1 MAEYKVQKTGPG
13 VVIFFGVV
21 ALIFMVLGAGE
32 LHSLLFQE
40 SQNVTIYFDSVSGVK
55 ERTKVTYAGR
65 KCGEVVK
72 LVDLSKP
79 KENPKDPGAKL
90 YYVEVTAKIAKT
102 TPVNSTTKALI
113 TMVGMLGDK
122 ELDLTP
128 GNPEAPPLAPGE
140 GLYGES
146 GGIDILI
153 NTARKLVVKLEP
165 LLDSVQSV
173 LGNVNDVI
181 KDPTFKE
188 DLKTTVAN
196 AKTTL
201 ANADA
206 TLKQAK
212 EMLGENRDNIKV
224 VLGNARDLTETGK
237 TTLATVNDT
246 LGETRPKLQALIA
259 SIQKLTTEL
268 QPKLNE
274 LMAKSNGA
282 IDKAATT
289 LDKAGTLFDTTNSL
303 LSNNRENI
311 TMMMTSLRETGYN
324 AKHFTHTF
332 RMIFAPWSIFSSQKK
347 PDAAKQ
353 PEQSGAIKVLAP
365 ADQAAAG
372 GGSGN
377 AAKPAVPD
385 AAK

>member
-13 VVIFFGVV
+13 VVIFSGVV
-21 ALIFMVLGAGE
+21 ALIFMVLAAGE
-32 LHSLLFQE
+32 LHSLLFQK

-79 KENPKDPGAKL
+79 KEDPKDPAGKL

-102 TPVNSTTKALI
+102 TPVNSKTKALI

-128 GNPEAPPLAPGE
+128 GDPEAPQLAPGE

-153 NTARKLVVKLEP
+153 NTARKLIVKLAP

-173 LGNVNDVI
+173 LANVNDVI

-274 LMAKSNGA
+274 LMAKSSG
-282 IDKAATT
+282 T
-289 LDKAGTLFDTTNSL
+289 LDKAGTALDKASATFDTTQGI
-303 LSNNRENI
+303 LSDNRENI
-311 TMMMTSLRETGYN
+311 TMMLTSLRDIGYE
-324 AKHFTHTF
+324 AKHFMHTF

-347 PDAAKQ
+347 PDAKQ
-353 PEQSGAIKVLAP
+353 PEPNGAVIVPAP
-365 ADQAAAG
+365 ANQPVAAP
-372 GGSGN
+372 GSD

>member
-13 VVIFFGVV
+13 VVIFCGVV
-21 ALIFMVLGAGE
+21 ALIFMVLAAGE
-32 LHSLLFQE
+32 LHSMLFQD
-40 SQNVTIYFDSVSGVK
+40 SKTVTIYFDSVSGVK

-79 KENPKDPGAKL
+79 KKDPQDPASKS
-90 YYVEVTAKIAKT
+90 YYVEVTAKVDKK
-102 TPVNSTTKALI
+102 TPVNSKTKALI
-113 TMVGMLGDK
+113 TMVGMLGEK

-128 GNPEAPPLAPGE
+128 GDPEAPALAAGE

-153 NTARKLVVKLEP
+153 NTARKLIVKLAP

-181 KDPTFKE
+181 KDPAFKE
-188 DLKTTVAN
+188 DLKATVAR
-196 AKTTL
+196 AKDTL

-212 EMLGENRDNIKV
+212 EMLGENRDNIKS
-224 VLGNARDLTETGK
+224 VLINARDLTEKGK
-237 TTLATVNDT
+237 DTLTTVNDT
-246 LGETRPKLQALIA
+246 FGETRPKLQALIA
-259 SIQKLTTEL
+259 SVQKLTAEL
-268 QPKLNE
+268 QPKIDE

-311 TMMMTSLRETGYN
+311 SMMMTSLRETGYN

-347 PDAAKQ
+347 PDAPKQ
-353 PEQSGAIKVLAP
+353 PEPHAAAKESALAT
-365 ADQAAAG
+365 QAAA
-372 GGSGN
+372 
-377 AAKPAVPD
+377 KPD
-385 AAK
+385 ATK

>member
-13 VVIFFGVV
+13 VVIFSGVV
-21 ALIFMVLGAGE
+21 ALIFMVLAAGE
-32 LHSLLFQE
+32 LHSLLFQK

-72 LVDLSKP
+72 LVDLSQP
-79 KENPKDPGAKL
+79 KEDPKDPAGKL

-102 TPVNSTTKALI
+102 TPVNSKTKALI

-128 GNPEAPPLAPGE
+128 GDPKAPSLAPGE

-153 NTARKLVVKLEP
+153 NTARKLIVKLAP

-173 LGNVNDVI
+173 LANVNDVI

-188 DLKTTVAN
+188 DLKATVAK
-196 AKTTL
+196 AKDTL

-224 VLGNARDLTETGK
+224 VLGNARDLTEKGK
-237 TTLATVNDT
+237 TTLTTVNDT

-289 LDKAGTLFDTTNSL
+289 LDKAGTLFDTTNTI
-303 LSNNRENI
+303 LSGNRENI
-311 TMMMTSLRETGYN
+311 AMMLTSLRETGYN

-347 PDAAKQ
+347 PDAKQ
-353 PEQSGAIKVLAP
+353 PEQGGVVKVLAP
-365 ADQAAAG
+365 ADQAVAG
-372 GGSGN
+372 GGSGD
-377 AAKPAVPD
+377 AAKPAVSD
-385 AAK
+385 ATK